1 MTKKEKGRLWDG
13 RSRPATD
20 KYKEN
25 FIFKEKTLSEQLQEG
40 FEKERMGLPKKL
52 TEQQMKFAYELVTN
66 EGRKTATE
74 CAVDAGFAKDSA
86 RQYASKLQNPKLY
99 PLVVKYI
106 GELREEWQKKYEV
119 TYEKHIAEL
128 GQIRKEALKKGA
140 WSAAVNAEVARGKA
154 AGLYIEQ
161 KIIRTGK
168 LEDLTTEE
176 LESRMKKIIDDYS
189 PILEDVP
196 FEERKDKVKSK
207 QESQK
212 DSLHLSDA
220 SDGKTFLSK
229 IIHHHLHNANVQTLC
244 LFL

>member
-1 MTKKEKGRLWDG
+1 
-13 RSRPATD
+13 
-20 KYKEN
+20 
-25 FIFKEKTLSEQLQEG
+25 
-40 FEKERMGLPKKL
+40 MGLPKKL

-128 GQIRKEALKKGA
+128 GQIRNEALKKGA

-189 PILEDVP
+189 PILENVP
-196 FEERKDKVKSK
+196 FEEIKGQVLSESETKESP
-207 QESQK
+207 SQK
-212 DSLHLSDA
+212 DSLHSDDTA
-220 SDGKTFLSK
+220 KRKDIPVTE
-229 IIHHHLHNANVQTLC
+229 
-244 LFL
+244 

>member
-1 MTKKEKGRLWDG
+1 
-13 RSRPATD
+13 
-20 KYKEN
+20 
-25 FIFKEKTLSEQLQEG
+25 
-40 FEKERMGLPKKL
+40 MGLPKKL
-52 TEQQMKFAYELVTN
+52 TDQQMKFAYELVTN

-74 CAVDAGFAKDSA
+74 CAVDAGFAKDSD
-86 RQYASKLQNPKLY
+86 RQYASKLQNPQLY

-128 GQIRKEALKKGA
+128 GQIRKDALKNGA

-189 PILEDVP
+189 PILEGIEVEDLKQKV
-196 FEERKDKVKSK
+196 RKEKPSPDKMHPLKPI
-207 QESQK
+207 ES
-212 DSLHLSDA
+212 
-220 SDGKTFLSK
+220 
-229 IIHHHLHNANVQTLC
+229 
-244 LFL
+244 

>member
-1 MTKKEKGRLWDG
+1 
-13 RSRPATD
+13 
-20 KYKEN
+20 
-25 FIFKEKTLSEQLQEG
+25 
-40 FEKERMGLPKKL
+40 MGVPKKL
-52 TEQQMKFAYELVTN
+52 TEKQMKFAHEVVTN

-74 CAVDAGFAKDSA
+74 CAVDAGFEKEFA

-119 TYEKHIAEL
+119 TYDRHISEL
-128 GQIRKEALKKGA
+128 GKIRAEALKKGA

-176 LESRMKKIIDDYS
+176 LENRMKQIIDDYS

-196 FEERKDKVKSK
+196 FEEIKDQVQSKSK
-207 QESQK
+207 TKKESEPSSES
-212 DSLHLSDA
+212 SLSSSHKKS
-220 SDGKTFLSK
+220 GKQ
-229 IIHHHLHNANVQTLC
+229 NVH
-244 LFL
+244 